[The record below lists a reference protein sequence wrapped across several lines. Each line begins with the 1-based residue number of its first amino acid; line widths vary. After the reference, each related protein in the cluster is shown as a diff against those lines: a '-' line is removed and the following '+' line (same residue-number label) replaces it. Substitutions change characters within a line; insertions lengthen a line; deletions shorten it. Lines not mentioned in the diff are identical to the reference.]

1 MYIPISLLKK
11 NILITVFQNDCFPLR
26 SSVFSFHALE
36 NIQTAQG
43 GEEKRGVVW
52 KASLKLFCKG
62 SLRQGVS
69 MDFYTGGVTF
79 LDLYFGRIITY
90 FHCEGECFNYKILF
104 WQRCCSTDDLSC

>member
-43 GEEKRGVVW
+43 GEEKRGDLKAGTRQTRRPDGWHHGAERRAGKVHSCSAVHTVVRSGLL
-52 KASLKLFCKG
+52 KHPQLSLE
-62 SLRQGVS
+62 QAVAIATV
-69 MDFYTGGVTF
+69 M
-79 LDLYFGRIITY
+79 
-90 FHCEGECFNYKILF
+90 
-104 WQRCCSTDDLSC
+104 